1 MTFPL
6 RRSTSG
12 RSAGPLPRLLFL
24 ARSGPALP
32 RTQETHCEEE
42 ADDLNEC
49 LVPRSGGSLGLRSFE
64 EVFETEGFGLLVCR
78 EETTLWGLK
87 QAV

>member
-1 MTFPL
+1 M
-6 RRSTSG
+6 
-12 RSAGPLPRLLFL
+12 
-24 ARSGPALP
+24 
-32 RTQETHCEEE
+32 E

-64 EVFETEGFGLLVCR
+64 EVFETEEFGLLVCR

-87 QAV
+87 QEV